1 MTGPRA
7 ETVLH
12 GGDLD
17 AARRRFPNAPEP
29 WIDLSTG
36 INPQAYPLPSI
47 AAEAWALLP
56 QPAQELALRRA
67 AAHRYGA
74 QHPGMVVAGAGTQAL
89 LQVVPRLVPATR
101 VAVLGPTY
109 SEHALAWRR
118 EGHDVVE
125 VEDLAAVGSA
135 SVVVVVNPNNPT
147 GRIVAAGELRS
158 LARALHARDGLL
170 VVDEAFADLLPGEV
184 SVVADLPPATI
195 VLRSFGK
202 TYGLAGLR
210 LGFAIAYE
218 ELAQRLRQHLGP
230 WAVSGPALAI
240 GARALADELWLEHSR
255 KALKAAG
262 ARLDQLFA
270 ASRFEIIG
278 ATPLFRLTSHVRA
291 QPIAVALGHRG
302 IHVRR
307 FTEHPEWIRFGLPG
321 AEAAWLRLERA
332 LAAATS
338 EGIDTGISAPSP

>member
-17 AARRRFPNAPEP
+17 AARRQYPEAPEP

-36 INPQAYPLPSI
+36 INPEPYPLPPL
-47 AAEAWALLP
+47 AAQAWSLLP
-56 QPAQELALRRA
+56 QGDQELALQTA

-74 QHPGMVVAGAGTQAL
+74 QHPGMVVAGAGTQAI
-89 LQVVPRLVPATR
+89 LQLIPRLVPATR

-125 VEDLAAVGSA
+125 VEDLGAVGSA

-147 GRIVAAGELRS
+147 GRIVPAPELRS
-158 LARALHARDGLL
+158 LARTLHVRGGLL
-170 VVDEAFADLLPGEV
+170 VVDEAFADLLPDEV
-184 SVVADLPPATI
+184 SVVSDLPPATI

-202 TYGLAGLR
+202 TYGLPGLR
-210 LGFAIAYE
+210 LGFAIAHE
-218 ELAQRLRQHLGP
+218 DIATRLREHLGP

-240 GARALADELWLEHSR
+240 GARALADELWLERAR
-255 KALKAAG
+255 KALNVAG
-262 ARLDQLFA
+262 ARLDQLLT
-270 ASRFEIIG
+270 ASAFEILG
-278 ATPLFRLTSHVRA
+278 ATPLFRLTSHASARQMA
-291 QPIAVALGHRG
+291 DALGRRG
-302 IHVRR
+302 IHVRS
-307 FTEHPEWIRFGLPG
+307 FAGQPTWIRFGLPG
-321 AEAAWLRLERA
+321 PEAAWLRLGDALVVACQHERVRQR
-332 LAAATS
+332 
-338 EGIDTGISAPSP
+338 

>member
-1 MTGPRA
+1 MTAPRA

-17 AARRRFPNAPEP
+17 AARRQFPDAPEP

-36 INPQAYPLPSI
+36 INPEAYPLPPL
-47 AAEAWALLP
+47 AAEIWSLLP
-56 QPAQELALRRA
+56 QRAQELALRRA

-74 QHPGMVVAGAGTQAL
+74 QAPDMVVAGAGTQAI
-89 LQVVPRLVPATR
+89 LQLIPRLVPRAR

-109 SEHALAWRR
+109 SEHARAWRR
-118 EGHDVVE
+118 EGHDVVD
-125 VEDLAAVGSA
+125 VEDPGSIGSA
-135 SVVVVVNPNNPT
+135 AVVVVVNPNNPT
-147 GRIVAAGELRS
+147 GRIVAAAELRK
-158 LARALHARDGLL
+158 LADVLQAHDGLL
-170 VVDEAFADLLPGEV
+170 VVDEAFADMLPGEI

-210 LGFAIAYE
+210 LGFAIAQE
-218 ELAQRLRQHLGP
+218 AIARRVREHLGP
-230 WAVSGPALAI
+230 WAASGPALSI
-240 GARALADELWLEHSR
+240 GARALADELWLERSR

-262 ARLDQLFA
+262 GRLDQLLT
-270 ASRFEIIG
+270 ASGFEIVG

-291 QPIAVALGHRG
+291 RQIATVLGQRG

-307 FTEHPEWIRFGLPG
+307 FPEHPAWIRFGLPG
-321 AEAAWLRLERA
+321 PEAAWQRLEKA
-332 LAAATS
+332 LAAAAV
-338 EGIDTGISAPSP
+338 EEVTGLPAPSL